1 MLRLCFNLTLVA
13 KEFLQ
18 GLLRIDYALVIS
30 KRVKFLLKETKET
43 NTATNEIIR
52 TPSALEK
59 FIQWIKNYSYIV
71 GAYKAFR

>member
-1 MLRLCFNLTLVA
+1 MHTMLSSCFHLTLVA

-30 KRVKFLLKETKET
+30 KRAKFLLKETKDT
-43 NTATNEIIR
+43 NTATNKIIR

-59 FIQWIKNYSYIV
+59 FLQWKKNYSYIV
-71 GAYKAFR
+71 GA